1 MAPRRR
7 SIKDTRGE
15 SALFRARALVGFV
28 LILMGLSVLVVRY
41 SYLQV
46 QRHDEFALR
55 SENNRVKPR
64 AIPPARG
71 LIFDRSGVLLA
82 DNVPAFRLEVV
93 PEQVKCMQGMSSSDG
108 DAASQDDGEADTSR
122 KQQAK
127 CMQSMLSAI
136 REVVPLDDGDI
147 DAFKKQVKQGRRFDS
162 VPLKLHLTED
172 EIARFA
178 INRWRFPG
186 VDVVPY
192 LTRRYPYGP
201 LFAHV
206 VGYVGRID
214 ADDATRLDPDRYKG
228 TSHVGRSGLER
239 SYEDILHGEPGYE
252 LVEVNV
258 DGRVQRVLET
268 HAPTPG
274 KNLYLGIDVRVQK
287 AANDAFQ
294 GRPGSAVA
302 IDPRN
307 GQVLAMVSV
316 PSFDPNLFVN
326 GISKA
331 DYTGYMTAE
340 DKPLLNRALKS
351 AYPPGSTVK
360 PFLALGGL
368 ELGVR
373 RPEDTV
379 LSTGEFC
386 IPGQQRCYRDDT
398 RGGDGTVNMVRAIE
412 KSTNTYF
419 YKLALDLGIDRLAS
433 WMGSL
438 GFGKKTGIDL
448 LGEAEGILPSRE
460 WKATRNKYPW
470 FQGETII
477 AGIGQGYWNVT
488 ALQLAHATA
497 TFAGHGTPY
506 APRLVMATQAVKERP
521 VPLANPPSGPTV
533 IRKPHDWDV
542 VNEGMEAVVTGGT
555 AKGQFT
561 GFPYLVAGKSGTAE
575 RFSRRSNDYDTNK
588 NTSYLATRHRAWFI
602 AYTPVEAPRIAVTAM
617 LEAGAWGA
625 SDAGPIVRKIME
637 AWIASTGGPV
647 PPNNTPET
655 APGPATGEPSVP
667 EVPEDTP
674 MATPA
679 DVSAMPAES
688 TSAPTPD
695 DGGNP

>member
-1 MAPRRR
+1 MALRRR
-7 SIKDTRGE
+7 SIKDSRGE
-15 SALFRARALVGFV
+15 STLFRVRAMVGFALILLGLGVLVG
-28 LILMGLSVLVVRY
+28 RY
-41 SYLQV
+41 QYLQV
-46 QRHDEFALR
+46 RRHDEFALR

-71 LIFDRSGVLLA
+71 LIYDRSGVLLA

-93 PEQVKCMQGMSSSDG
+93 PEQVPDMK
-108 DAASQDDGEADTSR
+108 A
-122 KQQAK
+122 
-127 CMQSMLSAI
+127 MLSDI
-136 REVVPLDDGDI
+136 RDVVPLGDDDI
-147 DAFKKQVKQGRRFDS
+147 DTFKKQLKQNRRFDS

-214 ADDATRLDPDRYKG
+214 ADDMTRLDADRYKG

-252 LVEVNV
+252 LVEVNA

-274 KNLYLGIDVRVQK
+274 KNLYLSIDVRVQK
-287 AANDAFQ
+287 AASEAFA

-326 GISKA
+326 GISRA
-331 DYTGYMTAE
+331 DYTTYTTDT

-419 YKLALDLGIDRLAS
+419 YRLALDMGIDRLAS

-448 LGEAEGILPSRE
+448 IGEAEGILPSRE
-460 WKATRNKYPW
+460 WKATRSKYGW
-470 FQGETII
+470 FPGETII

-497 TFAGHGTPY
+497 TFAGHGVPY
-506 APRLVMATQAVKERP
+506 APRLVMATAAVKERP
-521 VPLANPPSGPTV
+521 VPLPNPPTGPSI
-533 IRKPHDWDV
+533 IRKPGDWNV
-542 VNEGMEAVVTGGT
+542 VNQGMEAVVTGGT

-561 GFPYLVAGKSGTAE
+561 GFPYVVAGKSGTAE

-588 NTSYLATRHRAWFI
+588 NTAYLAARHRAWFI
-602 AYTPVEAPRIAVTAM
+602 GYTPTESPRIAVSAM

-625 SDAGPIVRKIME
+625 QDAGPIVRKIME
-637 AWIASTGGPV
+637 AWLVSTGGAV
-647 PPNNTPET
+647 PPKNTPEDGA
-655 APGPATGEPSVP
+655 APALSAP

-674 MATPA
+674 VATPA
-679 DVSAMPAES
+679 DMSALPAES
-688 TSAPTPD
+688 SSTAAPD
-695 DGGNP
+695 DGGTP